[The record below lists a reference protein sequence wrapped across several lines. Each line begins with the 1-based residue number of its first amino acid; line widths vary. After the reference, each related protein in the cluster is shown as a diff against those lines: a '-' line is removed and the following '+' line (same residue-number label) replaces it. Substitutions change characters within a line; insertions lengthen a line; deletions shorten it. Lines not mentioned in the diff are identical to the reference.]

1 MFKYIVGLAAIAAAI
16 AFGVSKLSDHGSSSG
31 PTVITVQVQNP
42 LGGGG
47 GGGGGDGIAVP

>member
-1 MFKYIVGLAAIAAAI
+1 MFKYIVGIALIAAAI

-47 GGGGGDGIAVP
+47 GGGGDGIAVP